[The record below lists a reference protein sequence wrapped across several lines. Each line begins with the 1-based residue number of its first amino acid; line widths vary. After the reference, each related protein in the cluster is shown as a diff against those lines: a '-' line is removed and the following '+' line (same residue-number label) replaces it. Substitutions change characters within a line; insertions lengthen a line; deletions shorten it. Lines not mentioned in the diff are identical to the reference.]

1 MEENSSKKALKKNEL
16 LGKEEDKRST
26 IFSKYKGDI
35 TQKEYDLRIR
45 NSFFFMRSPLSNK
58 MIFEARPESRKKRKK
73 RKDKEHIFTLNLNM
87 K

>member
-16 LGKEEDKRST
+16 LEKEEDKRST

-45 NSFFFMRSPLSNK
+45 NSF
-58 MIFEARPESRKKRKK
+58 
-73 RKDKEHIFTLNLNM
+73 
-87 K
+87 